1 MGGKWNTN
9 SKQAITQRLLQGC
22 CAGGCVHVSR
32 RSAPGNLE
40 RGPLHCS
47 GVSIILEHPGLCP
60 ALGPSNRLPLQTDQA
75 VTPHPRGHTQ
85 RITSDLT
92 DLIIPPALFCL
103 IHLFQAILL
112 LAPRSFQD
120 ELLPS
125 SAPTGSPTWLPS
137 YRSPS
142 HSALPLLRQIISIT
156 RSICLPTMC
165 PSSCS

>member
-1 MGGKWNTN
+1 M
-9 SKQAITQRLLQGC
+9 L
-22 CAGGCVHVSR
+22 R
-32 RSAPGNLE
+32 RSAPGTLE
-40 RGPLHCS
+40 RSPPCCS

-75 VTPHPRGHTQ
+75 VTPHPHGRTH

-92 DLIIPPALFCL
+92 DLIIAPALFCP
-103 IHLFQAILL
+103 IHLFQAISL

-125 SAPTGSPTWLPS
+125 SAPTGSPTRLPF

-142 HSALPLLRQIISIT
+142 HSALPLLQQIISIT
-156 RSICLPTMC
+156 RFICLPTMC